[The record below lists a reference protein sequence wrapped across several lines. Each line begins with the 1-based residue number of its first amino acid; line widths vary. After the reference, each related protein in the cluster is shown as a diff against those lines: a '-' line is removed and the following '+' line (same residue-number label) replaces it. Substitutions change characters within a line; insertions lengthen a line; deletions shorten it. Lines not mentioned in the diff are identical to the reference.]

1 MWLDKHPPSL
11 QIFTPILH
19 VYDTSNAIAMS
30 IRGDIYSEYRVF
42 PDMTYD
48 VIECQRQGPCIT
60 INTGRDGILDDAGNV
75 WVNIV

>member
-1 MWLDKHPPSL
+1 
-11 QIFTPILH
+11 
-19 VYDTSNAIAMS
+19 MS